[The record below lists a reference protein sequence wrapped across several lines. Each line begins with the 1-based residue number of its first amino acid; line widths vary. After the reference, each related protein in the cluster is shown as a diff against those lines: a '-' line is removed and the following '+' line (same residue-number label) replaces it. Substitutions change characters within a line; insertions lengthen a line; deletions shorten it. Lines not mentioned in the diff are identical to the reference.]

1 MGAPMVGAHRHLP
14 GHGSALGPLA
24 LLECGGQL
32 RAVCALLGGCVCLWP
47 AHTGTRLVT
56 GSALGPLA
64 LLECGGRLRT
74 ERALH
79 GVWVPMVGAHRH
91 SPGHGSALG
100 LLALL
105 ECGGP
110 LRTACALLGGCVCLW
125 SAHIGTRLVT
135 RSALEPLA
143 LLECGD
149 QLRTASALHGVY
161 GSVCVPMVGAHR
173 YSPGHSSALGP
184 LALLECGGQLRT
196 ASALLRGCVCLWSA
210 HTGTRLVTVVP
221 LDRWHGWN
229 AAVRFA
235 QRVRCLVGVCA
246 YGRRTPALAWSRAM
260 PLGRWHCW
268 NAAVGFAQY
277 VRCLVPC
284 VPMVGAHRC
293 SPVRTVDSVIVLRKG
308 AGVGANAASIV
319 YARIAGL
326 GGCAAGPAACVLL
339 SSETGSSGLRAVHG
353 GSRRCGGGI
362 S

>member
-1 MGAPMVGAHRHLP
+1 VPLGRWHCWNAAVGFAQNVRCMV
-14 GHGSALGPLA
+14 
-24 LLECGGQL
+24 CG
-32 RAVCALLGGCVCLWP
+32 CLWS

-74 ERALH
+74 
-79 GVWVPMVGAHRH
+79 V
-91 SPGHGSALG
+91 
-100 LLALL
+100 
-105 ECGGP
+105 
-110 LRTACALLGGCVCLW
+110 CALLGGCVCLW

-235 QRVRCLVGVCA
+235 QRVRCLVCFSL
-246 YGRRTPALAWSRAM
+246 PA
-260 PLGRWHCW
+260 
-268 NAAVGFAQY
+268 AALSSVSEAG
-277 VRCLVPC
+277 
-284 VPMVGAHRC
+284 
-293 SPVRTVDSVIVLRKG
+293 DSVPWHRTYRYWSNPETGHHCLWSSLPSNKPAVAHKPVIACLSTGLIGGEASLRKG
-308 AGVGANAASIV
+308 TAAPGPLFLQIVSMGGV
-319 YARIAGL
+319 R
-326 GGCAAGPAACVLL
+326 
-339 SSETGSSGLRAVHG
+339 
-353 GSRRCGGGI
+353 
-362 S
+362 

>member
-1 MGAPMVGAHRHLP
+1 VLRQFDVGVQELGRHPPGHGSAPGPLALWNAAVGFAQNVRCLECVPLVGAHRHSPGHGGTLRPLALLECSGRLRTVWVAWCVCVPMVGAHWYSP

-32 RAVCALLGGCVCLWP
+32 RTECVLLGV
-47 AHTGTRLVT
+47 
-56 GSALGPLA
+56 
-64 LLECGGRLRT
+64 
-74 ERALH
+74 
-79 GVWVPMVGAHRH
+79 
-91 SPGHGSALG
+91 
-100 LLALL
+100 
-105 ECGGP
+105 
-110 LRTACALLGGCVCLW
+110 
-125 SAHIGTRLVT
+125 
-135 RSALEPLA
+135 
-143 LLECGD
+143 
-149 QLRTASALHGVY
+149 
-161 GSVCVPMVGAHR
+161 
-173 YSPGHSSALGP
+173 
-184 LALLECGGQLRT
+184 
-196 ASALLRGCVCLWSA
+196 CVCLWSA
-210 HTGTRLVTVVP
+210 HTGTRLVTAVP
-221 LDRWHGWN
+221 SGCWHCWN

-339 SSETGSSGLRAVHG
+339 SSETGSSGLRAAHG